1 MWTYGSK
8 RFRIRTR
15 NLFLFLFAAGM
26 ALLPWILNNEYYVTV
41 LIFLGINVI
50 LVIGLNVL
58 MGYAGQ
64 ISLGHAAFFACGAYI
79 SGISNTRLGL
89 TPWVTFP
96 VGMLLTGGIA
106 FLIGKPILRLK
117 GNYLAMATLGFGLIV
132 EHLLV
137 EWGEWTGGP
146 SGLIHVERLH
156 IGAIPLYTPGIRY
169 YYIVW
174 LLVFCVIILVSN
186 LIDSRVGRALR
197 ALHGS
202 ELAARTLGVDT
213 ARYKLQVFV
222 LSALLA
228 ALGGG
233 LYVHYLGFIA
243 PASCGLP
250 YSIELVTM
258 VVVGGMATLWG
269 SICGAT
275 FLTLLPQVL
284 TLLKD
289 YDIVVYGLILVLTVL
304 FLPQGIAQGGTVLI
318 RFFKKRMALPGEG

>member
-1 MWTYGSK
+1 VHTHGLSGSA
-8 RFRIRTR
+8 RT
-15 NLFLFLFAAGM
+15 NHVLYLLLFAAVM
-26 ALLPWILNNEYYVTV
+26 AALPWVFRNEYYITV

-50 LVIGLNVL
+50 LVVGLNAL

-79 SGISNTRLGL
+79 SGIANTRLGL
-89 TPWVTFP
+89 SPWITFP
-96 VGMLLTGGIA
+96 VGMLLTGCLA

-146 SGLIHVERLH
+146 SGLIHVERLS
-156 IGAIPLYTPGIRY
+156 IGSIQLYAPGVRY
-169 YYIVW
+169 YYLVW
-174 LLVFCVIILVSN
+174 FFVLCVIIVVSN
-186 LIDSRVGRALR
+186 LVDSRVGRALR

-202 ELAARTLGVDT
+202 ELAARALGVDT

-243 PASCGLP
+243 PASCGLN
-250 YSIELVTM
+250 YSIGLVTM
-258 VVVGGMATLWG
+258 VVVGGMANLWG
-269 SICGAT
+269 SVLGAA
-275 FLTLLPQVL
+275 FLTLLPQFLTVL
-284 TLLKD
+284 RD
-289 YDIVVYGLILVLTVL
+289 YDIVVYGLILVMTVL
-304 FLPQGIAQGGTVLI
+304 FLPHGIAQGVAVMV
-318 RFFKKRMALPGEG
+318 RAVKKRAAAGGEG